1 MKVRDSVTAL
11 LFDWDGTLFDSA
23 LPGYAAFERTFSDL
37 GVAFT
42 REFYETNYSPN
53 WYSMYETLGLQEER
67 WKHADALWL
76 EHYGQQPP
84 VLVEGARETLNEI
97 HTRGYRLGIV
107 SSGSYCRVSREI
119 ETLGISEWFDVVICN
134 EDTTNKKP
142 HPEGL
147 EMAMTRMNA
156 ARSSC
161 SYVGDA
167 PEDIQMGKSA
177 SVLTVAVRSA
187 YPSSRNLASSDPDI
201 LIECISDLLLH
212 F

>member
-1 MKVRDSVTAL
+1 A
-11 LFDWDGTLFDSA
+11 
-23 LPGYAAFERTFSDL
+23 
-37 GVAFT
+37 
-42 REFYETNYSPN
+42 NYSPN
-53 WYSMYETLGLQEER
+53 WYSMYETLGLQKER
-67 WKHADALWL
+67 WKHADQLWL
-76 EHYGQQPP
+76 EHYGEQPP
-84 VLVEGARETLNEI
+84 LLVDGARETLSNI

-107 SSGSYCRVSREI
+107 SSGSYSRVSREI
-119 ETLGISEWFDVVICN
+119 KLLGLSDLFDVVVCN

-147 EMAMTRMNA
+147 VTAMARMNA
-156 ARSSC
+156 AASSC

-187 YPSSRNLASSDPDI
+187 SPSSRNLASSNPDI